1 MKAFILAAGE
11 GTRMRPLT
19 SKISKSLLPI
29 AGKPFIEHTLDA
41 LKANGISE
49 ISILIGWGAKELE
62 SHFGNGSK
70 LGLKIRYI
78 HQKDRLGTAHAI
90 GYARK
95 HMKTDP
101 FLAINGDVVITKG
114 TIKSV
119 LANFKKYGDM
129 IITGAEVP
137 NPCDYGIIKLGK
149 GNCLSCLIEKP
160 KNPPTNLANAGLYLF
175 THEIFD
181 AIDKTELSMRGE
193 YEVTDSI
200 QMLTDDQKKF
210 RCVTIK
216 DDWVD
221 VGRPW
226 DLLKANSILMKD
238 LEEKI
243 EGKVQPYATIEGPVV
258 VGKGTVIRNGSYI
271 IGPVIIGKNSDIG
284 PNCYIR
290 PSTYIGDKC
299 KVGNATEVKNSV
311 IMDGSKVPHHNYM
324 GDSVIGR
331 NCNFGSGTK
340 VANLRLDGK
349 NIIVNIK
356 GQHVNTGIRKFGVIA
371 GDNVKTGINATIDP
385 GTIIGEN
392 SFIGPGAIIKGIIA
406 PGSKVH

>member
-19 SKISKSLLPI
+19 SKISKALLPI
-29 AGKPFIEHTLDA
+29 AGKPFIEHMLDA
-41 LKANGISE
+41 LKANKIIE
-49 ISILIGWGAKELE
+49 ISILVGWGAKELE
-62 SHFGNGSK
+62 RHLGDGSK
-70 LGLKIRYI
+70 FGLKIRYI

-95 HMKTDP
+95 HMKKDA
-101 FLAINGDVVITKG
+101 FLAINGDVVLTKEA
-114 TIKSV
+114 IKTVMASY
-119 LANFKKYGDM
+119 KKNKDM
-129 IITGAEVP
+129 VITGAEVD
-137 NPCDYGIIKLGK
+137 NPCDFGIIETDKK
-149 GNCLSCLIEKP
+149 NCLTCLHEKV

-181 AIDKTELSMRGE
+181 AIDKTELSARGE

-200 QMLTDDQKKF
+200 QMLAKTHRI
-210 RCVTIK
+210 RCVSIK
-216 DDWVD
+216 DEWVD

-238 LEEKI
+238 LEECI
-243 EGKVQPYATIEGPVV
+243 EGEVQPYTTIEGPVV
-258 VGKGTVIRNGSYI
+258 IGKGTIIRNGSYI

-290 PSTYIGDKC
+290 PSTYIGSKC
-299 KVGNATEVKNSV
+299 KVGNATEIKNSI

-324 GDSVIGR
+324 GDSVVGR

-349 NIIVNIK
+349 NIVVNIK
-356 GQHVNTGIRKFGVIA
+356 GQRVDTGIRKFGVIA
-371 GDNVKTGINATIDP
+371 GDDVKTGINATIDP
-385 GTIIGEN
+385 GTIIGEKT
-392 SFIGPGAIIKGIIA
+392 FIGPGAIVKGIIA
-406 PGSKVH
+406 PGSKVY

>member
-41 LKANGISE
+41 LKANKITD
-49 ISILIGWGAKELE
+49 IIILVGWGARELE
-62 SHFGNGSK
+62 RHLGDGSK
-70 LGLKIRYI
+70 LGMKISYV

-90 GYARK
+90 GHAKK
-95 HMKTDP
+95 HMKKSP
-101 FLAINGDVVITKG
+101 FLAINGDVVITKN
-114 TIKSV
+114 TIKKV
-119 LANFKKYGDM
+119 LASYKKNKDM
-129 IITGAEVP
+129 VITGAEVD
-137 NPCDYGIIKLGK
+137 NPCDYGIIETGK
-149 GNCLSCLIEKP
+149 DKCLTCLHEKP
-160 KNPPTNLANAGLYLF
+160 HNPPTNLANAGIYLF
-175 THEIFD
+175 THEIFK
-181 AIDKTELSMRGE
+181 AIDDTELSTRGE

-200 QMLTDDQKKF
+200 QMLAKDHKI

-216 DDWVD
+216 DEWLD

-238 LEEKI
+238 IETKI
-243 EGKVQPYATIEGPVV
+243 EGEVQPNATIEGEVII
-258 VGKGTVIRNGSYI
+258 GKGTIVRNGSYI

-290 PSTYIGDKC
+290 PSTYIGNKC
-299 KVGNATEVKNSV
+299 KVGNAVEVKNSI

-349 NIIVNIK
+349 NIVINIK
-356 GQHVNTGIRKFGVIA
+356 GKRVDTGIRKFGVIV
-371 GDNVKTGINATIDP
+371 GDDVKIGINATIDP
-385 GTIIGEN
+385 GTIIGEK
-392 SFIGPGAIIKGIIA
+392 SFIGPGAIVRGNIA
-406 PGSKVH
+406 PKSKVY